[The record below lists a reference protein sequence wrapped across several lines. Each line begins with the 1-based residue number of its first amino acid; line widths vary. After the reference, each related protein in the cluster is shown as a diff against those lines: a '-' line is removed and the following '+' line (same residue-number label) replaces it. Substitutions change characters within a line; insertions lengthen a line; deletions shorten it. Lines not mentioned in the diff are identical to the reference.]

1 VAKIGCKYGSH
12 RVISPIGGLP
22 QAADVVS
29 NDPEIFDNEILVDV
43 EALNIDSASFRQ
55 LKEEA
60 CGDPEKMKQ
69 RILSIVEQS
78 GKMKNPVTGS
88 GGVLIGRIEQIGSD
102 LTGKTEG
109 KIGDRIVTMVSLSM
123 TPLKL
128 EAIEAIHMATDRVD
142 VRGKAILFETSQF
155 AILPPDIPDNIT
167 LAVLDVAGAPA
178 QMAKLAKPGDKVLIL
193 GANGKSGMLSAY
205 VARKKVEPDGLVI
218 GVVRDPVKQQRLQA
232 LGYCDEVI
240 CVDACNTLDL
250 LEKALAANQGQEY
263 DLVVNCLNVPVCE
276 MSCILPTKDQGI
288 VYFFSMATSF
298 TKAALGAEGVA
309 KDITMIIGN
318 GYTAGHADYALQL
331 LRESP
336 ELYKF
341 FEENY

>member
-1 VAKIGCKYGSH
+1 MEKKGCKYGSH

-22 QAADVVS
+22 QAADVIS
-29 NDPEIFDNEILVDV
+29 NDPKIFENEILVDV

-88 GGVLIGRIEQIGSD
+88 GGVLIGRVEQIGSD
-102 LTGKTEG
+102 LIEKTDV
-109 KIGDRIVTMVSLSM
+109 KIGDRIVTMVSLSL
-123 TPLKL
+123 TPLKID
-128 EAIEAIHMATDRVD
+128 AIEAIHMSTDRVD
-142 VRGKAILFETSQF
+142 VRGKAILFESSHY
-155 AILPPDIPDNIT
+155 AILPSDIPDNIA

-178 QMAKLAKPGDKVLIL
+178 QMAKLTKPGDKVLIL
-193 GANGKSGMLSAY
+193 GASGKSGMLSAY
-205 VARKKVEPDGLVI
+205 VARKKVGADGLVI
-218 GVVRDPVKQQRLQA
+218 GIVRDPVKQQRLHA

-240 CVDACNTLDL
+240 CVDACRSIEIM
-250 LEKALAANQGQEY
+250 EKALAASGGEEY
-263 DLVVNCLNVPVCE
+263 DLVVNCLNIPVCE
-276 MSCILPTKDQGI
+276 MSCILPVKDQGI

-336 ELYKF
+336 ELYRF